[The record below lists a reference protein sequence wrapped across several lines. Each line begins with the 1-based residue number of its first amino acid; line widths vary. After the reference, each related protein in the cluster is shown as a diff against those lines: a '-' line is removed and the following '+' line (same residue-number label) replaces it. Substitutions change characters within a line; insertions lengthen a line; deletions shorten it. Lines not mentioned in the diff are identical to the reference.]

1 MTSAGVKV
9 AKHFADVM
17 TKVYKL
23 CFSSAITELNVNI
36 VAEKE
41 IVIKDVVFS
50 GSFEAKNACEVDN
63 NYKVLSTTPFSTAM
77 KDRLDSKMVQGNVNT
92 IQFNDDK
99 KKVFAIID
107 QFTSI
112 EILSKC
118 LAVAVSS
125 ITLRLNAV
133 KTVTINNLQVDQAA
147 RAVILSCVQ
156 NTRVEINGRSKT
168 MAQHIDDLDLASIK
182 VVSVDPEEDEEAE
195 QTAEE
200 DLKKFNE
207 FLKNWGA
214 QKPSCGKDNPEKIA
228 IATSVGMVGILIMI
242 IVLIFV
248 SQYKKKL
255 AKR

>member
-1 MTSAGVKV
+1 MTSTGAKV

-41 IVIKDVVFS
+41 IVLKDVVFS
-50 GSFEAKNACEVDN
+50 GTFEAKNACEVDN

-77 KDRLDSKMVQGNVNT
+77 KDRLDAKMLPGNVTN
-92 IQFNDDK
+92 IQFDNDK
-99 KKVFAIID
+99 KKVFAVID
-107 QFTSI
+107 RFTSI

-133 KTVTINNLQVDQAA
+133 KTVKITNLQVDQAA

-168 MAQHIDDLDLASIK
+168 MAQHIDDLDLASK
-182 VVSVDPEEDEEAE
+182 VEPVDPEEEEEAE

-200 DLKKFNE
+200 NLKEFNE

-214 QKPSCGKDNPEKIA
+214 RKPKCGKDNPEKIA
-228 IATSVGMVGILIMI
+228 IATSVGMVGIIIMI
-242 IVLIFV
+242 IVLIV
-248 SQYKKKL
+248 VAQNKKKL
-255 AKR
+255 AKP